1 MCSDQCALINI
12 FTFCA
17 EFSIFTSDS
26 GSVVAPPVANGEYG
40 IALEQ
45 LSSMTRDHNMSALK
59 QYGGVCH
66 SFLYLVIKFNILKT
80 NDLSHR

>member
-1 MCSDQCALINI
+1 MFVLSFN
-12 FTFCA
+12 T
-17 EFSIFTSDS
+17 FTSDS

-66 SFLYLVIKFNILKT
+66 SLSNLVMKFDMYGK
-80 NDLSHR
+80 